1 MNHFH
6 SKEGFMCLH
15 NFFRLHHRVVVCLIM
30 MTSIVLTSG
39 HGAHGQGAT
48 KTSQDLSTAIVQ
60 VAKKNIPAV
69 VHIEVTGQQEMAA
82 PSLPFENDP
91 FFRYFFGLPKG
102 PRKFKRETKGLGTG
116 MIIDGQGHVLT
127 NYHVVGGANKIEVT
141 LSDGSKYTAR
151 LIGTDPKT
159 DLAVVKITAKERF
172 PFVTFGD
179 SDKVEVGEWVIAIGH
194 PRGLDQT
201 VTQGIISA
209 KHRRGIT
216 DPTSYQDFLQTDA
229 AINPGNS
236 GGPLLNLRGEVIGIN
251 TVIVSGSGG
260 FEGIGLSIPSNMA
273 VHVARL
279 LIAKGKVER
288 GWLGISA
295 MDLTPENTKGLG
307 VTIRKGAF
315 ISDVVKGGPADR
327 GGLRKGDIVVSY
339 EGKDMPDAATLRNEI
354 AITPIGEDVRVTVL
368 RGGRRLDLTVRTGTP
383 NEATRVLGASIKER
397 LGVEVRSLT
406 PKETERYGTGTNQ
419 GVVLTWVDPRGPLG
433 RVGFEMGDLILEV
446 NGQAVAGKEGF
457 VELVAALRPNQ
468 QATLLAVDHSS
479 GTSGY
484 VQVVVK

>member
-1 MNHFH
+1 MHHHHFTGLH
-6 SKEGFMCLH
+6 RHLIFCLA
-15 NFFRLHHRVVVCLIM
+15 V
-30 MTSIVLTSG
+30 MTATVLMS
-39 HGAHGQGAT
+39 GQGAYGQAMT
-48 KTSQDLSTAIVQ
+48 KTAPDLSTAIVQ
-60 VAKKNIPAV
+60 IAKKNIPAV

-91 FFRYFFGLPKG
+91 FFRYFFGVPKG

-116 MIIDGQGHVLT
+116 MIIDGQGHILT
-127 NYHVVGGANKIEVT
+127 NYHVVGGASKIDVT
-141 LSDGSKYTAR
+141 LSDGSKHTAR

-159 DLAVVKITAKERF
+159 DLAVVRITAKDRL
-172 PFVTFGD
+172 PAITFGN

-236 GGPLLNLRGEVIGIN
+236 GGPLLNLRGEVVGVN
-251 TVIVSGSGG
+251 TIIVSGSGG
-260 FEGIGLSIPSNMA
+260 FEGIGLSIPSNIA

-279 LIAKGKVER
+279 LMAQGKVER
-288 GWLGISA
+288 GWLGIGA

-307 VTIRKGAF
+307 ADMRKGAF

-327 GGLRKGDIVVSY
+327 GGLRKGDIVIAY
-339 EGKDMPDAATLRNEI
+339 EGKEVSDAATLRNEI
-354 AITPIGEDVRVTVL
+354 AITPIGKDARVTVL
-368 RGGRRLDLTVRTGTP
+368 RGGRKLDLVIKTGTP
-383 NEATRVLGASIKER
+383 KEATRALAVSVRER
-397 LGVEVRSLT
+397 LGAEVRALS
-406 PKETERYGTGTNQ
+406 PKEAERYGTGKNK
-419 GVVLTWVDPRGPLG
+419 GVILTWVDPRGPLG
-433 RVGFEMGDLILEV
+433 KIGFEVGDMILEI
-446 NGQAVAGKEGF
+446 NGQEVGGVEGF

-468 QATLLAVDHSS
+468 QATLLALDHSS

-484 VQVVVK
+484 VQVLVK